1 MNSDKLLYDVR
12 YSQVYGHL
20 NVCASCLDL
29 VDGTT
34 TSPLTPKV
42 KHVPIN
48 RLVMS
53 ELYDDLYEK

>member
-1 MNSDKLLYDVR
+1 MNSDELLYGVR
-12 YSQVYGHL
+12 YHQVYEHL

-29 VDGTT
+29 IDGITT
-34 TSPLTPKV
+34 IPPPKV